1 MPEDENAPVV
11 EGEYD
16 ENFPV
21 VEGADVMDPV
31 VEDDGTEGDAGG
43 THKETPAES
52 FANLRKSKEESE
64 RLAREREIENR
75 LLREEL
81 QAHRSKGSSQA
92 PQSIPA
98 EDDLSD
104 FGIDFDD
111 VVDAEPLKNLAKNF
125 KSQTKKI
132 NERLSSWESR
142 LEERELS
149 SRDSAYMDTINKY
162 LPKVL
167 AEDPDIKDIIR
178 KAPPSKQL
186 SMMYKF
192 AKTSD
197 EYMHDRVVTTETQ
210 AKSVVSKRAVPGAKL
225 PGSSTPGS
233 VNKVDVFSMS
243 DEEFDAHMEKI
254 RRG

>member
-1 MPEDENAPVV
+1 MPEDEIDPVV
-11 EGEYD
+11 EGED
-16 ENFPV
+16 ETVPV
-21 VEGADVMDPV
+21 VEGADAMDPV
-31 VEDDGTEGDAGG
+31 VGDDGAEGEVGG
-43 THKETPAES
+43 THRETPAES
-52 FANLRKSKEESE
+52 FANLRKGKEESD

-81 QAHRSKGSSQA
+81 QAHRSKGSSQSL
-92 PQSIPA
+92 QSIPI

-111 VVDAEPLKNLAKNF
+111 VVDAEPLKNLAKSF

-142 LEERELS
+142 LEEKELS

-178 KAPPSKQL
+178 SASPSKQL

-197 EYMHDRVVTTETQ
+197 EYMQDRASTTATQ
-210 AKSVVSKRAVPGAKL
+210 AKSVVSKRAVPGARV

-243 DEEFDAHMEKI
+243 DEEFDVHMEKL